1 MIIWI
6 KKESNAQN
14 YDFIQEID
22 ANKSQVSFPF
32 FSYFLNFPAKKCR
45 RCASAVLHFFSGARE
60 FLPLCRHVH
69 ILQLGI
75 YVNFSIANPL
85 KLYIICDKIV
95 YNG

>member
-45 RCASAVLHFFSGARE
+45 RCASAVLHFFSGMRA
-60 FLPLCRHVH
+60 FLPLCRYVHVLIFIRYTQFYH
-69 ILQLGI
+69 
-75 YVNFSIANPL
+75 
-85 KLYIICDKIV
+85 K
-95 YNG
+95 

>member
-32 FSYFLNFPAKKCR
+32 FSYFLNFPAKKIPPVR
-45 RCASAVLHFFSGARE
+45 FGGFAFFLGRE
-60 FLPLCRHVH
+60 DVSSPVPLCTRFAVGNLCKFFNRKSLE
-69 ILQLGI
+69 I
-75 YVNFSIANPL
+75 VNYL
-85 KLYIICDKIV
+85 
-95 YNG
+95 